1 MADGKWQTEVRCST
15 GRLYWGRCGLFLSL
29 MKSLSLLALLF
40 GFMATGALAKAPE
53 PQTDF
58 YRTLREA
65 SKEQKLTF
73 ILLGREGC
81 SICAATRAMIK
92 EGKID
97 VTAADYVMADLNV
110 DDARTRS
117 AFMQR
122 YGKQDF
128 GDTLPFVVVTDSH
141 GKLLASS
148 GGARNAT
155 QWNALLASARK
166 AAARPQ

>member
-1 MADGKWQTEVRCST
+1 
-15 GRLYWGRCGLFLSL
+15 
-29 MKSLSLLALLF
+29 MKSLSLLALLL
-40 GFMATGALAKAPE
+40 GFLVTSALAKAPE

-58 YRTLREA
+58 YKTLKNA

-97 VTAADYVMADLNV
+97 VTAADYVMADLNI
-110 DDARTRS
+110 DDTRTRS

-148 GGARNAT
+148 GGERNAA
-155 QWNALLASARK
+155 QWNTWLAAAKK
-166 AAARPQ
+166 AAAKVQ